1 MGDQRMTQKYESCI
15 DGLSKQQS
23 VPQHGKEYFTVATR
37 HNLFMKYFNDE
48 ASINT
53 DIIPELCNDKQVA
66 VKCTIYIKTKTYTGM
81 ALEEFGSSFINKT
94 SALENAETSALGRA
108 LAAFGL
114 HGTEFASADEL
125 INAKI
130 NQNKTTT
137 KKQFPKTNGKK
148 NIKLDMQFDIDRIRL
163 AIKDIN
169 GLKALRD
176 FKKQNP
182 ELFDSNNMSVGEYK
196 EISDLYETRQIQLN
210 TQGVTQ

>member
-1 MGDQRMTQKYESCI
+1 MTQEYKNCI
-15 DGLSKQQS
+15 ADLIKQKS
-23 VPQHGKEYFTVATR
+23 VPQHGKDYFTVATR
-37 HNLFMKYFNDE
+37 HNLFMKYFNNA

-53 DIIPELCNDKQVA
+53 DIIPELCNDKRVA
-66 VKCTIYIKTKTYTGM
+66 VKCTIYIGSNKYTGM

-114 HGTEFASADEL
+114 HGSEFASADEL

-130 NQNKTTT
+130 NQI
-137 KKQFPKTNGKK
+137 PKTNGKK

-182 ELFDSNNMSVGEYK
+182 ELFDSNNMSVREYK
-196 EISDLYETRQIQLN
+196 QITDLYETRQIQLN

>member
-1 MGDQRMTQKYESCI
+1 MIQKYESCI
-15 DGLSKQQS
+15 GDLSEQQS
-23 VPQHGKEYFTVATR
+23 VPQHGKDYFTVATR
-37 HNLFMKYFNDE
+37 HNLFMQYFNDV

-53 DIIPELCNDKQVA
+53 NIIPELCNDNRVA
-66 VKCTIYIKTKTYTGM
+66 VKCTISIEDKKYTGM
-81 ALEEFGSSFINKT
+81 ALEEFGSSFINRT

-130 NQNKTTT
+130 NQI
-137 KKQFPKTNGKK
+137 PKTNGKK

-176 FKKQNP
+176 FKKENP